1 MTLLLERPRWGGLLN
16 LLRKG

>member
-1 MTLLLERPRWGGLLN
+1 MTLLLERPRWGVLN